1 MNLPDPYLCR
11 ICGTAVTPGANQTL
25 RLIRAW
31 VKGDGKSVQHVENEE
46 FLYMHEWC
54 LKKHVAPAID
64 TIPLF

>member
-1 MNLPDPYLCR
+1 MNLPAPYLCR